1 MSMNIIDVS
10 ALLTIL
16 RDTGND
22 TYSIEAKAAAG
33 GIPGDIDETLSAF
46 ANMPEG
52 GTILLG
58 IAEVEETFEVTGVW
72 DTRAAQDS
80 LASKARQRIVPPIQL
95 GAIEVA
101 RVEGQEVVACVVPPQ
116 DSDRRPYRVG
126 AHGPAYIRSGDG
138 DYKLDEIE
146 EQILIGSRGQPVH
159 ERQPV
164 RNADVNNDLDREL
177 VDQYLTHMRSN
188 SRRLQKMSRDEQ
200 LIRTNVVD
208 AETSSPTL
216 AAIYAMGV
224 FPQQFLPT
232 LTVKARAIPP
242 AAAGTR
248 TRMRN
253 LREFTGPVPDLL
265 EETLQWVL
273 ANSATDITFSEGRG
287 RTVPEM
293 PPVAVREVVA
303 NALVHRDL
311 SIAAQ
316 SGFVHVVKK
325 PSGLVV
331 TSPGGLWGLT
341 ERQLGTTPPRTR
353 NPILY
358 AMCSAITT
366 QEGDRVIEA
375 SATGIPEIRRALF
388 EASLPE
394 PRFKDNVISFDV
406 LLSNSSLLS
415 EEDITWLSGLPGA
428 SVLTVPQR
436 HALVGMRHG
445 KEYTNGTYR
454 ADFPMDSVD
463 ARRELQELV
472 FYGLAEAH
480 GERGGVVYRFRKS
493 DNGAAAESDRQAR
506 SEISPPDG
514 TISPDAPPEP
524 ARIGQRLSF
533 EQKAGLI
540 RRALESASSPLTKLE
555 IEEFTGLSAGQLN
568 PTLMQ
573 MREKRLIEFTEPV
586 RSPRQRYRLTES

>member
-1 MSMNIIDVS
+1 MSMNIIDVP
-10 ALLTIL
+10 ALLTTL

-22 TYSIEAKAAAG
+22 TYSIEAKAAVRG
-33 GIPGDIDETLSAF
+33 MPGDIDETLSAF

-52 GTILLG
+52 GVILLG

-72 DTRAAQDS
+72 NTRAAQDS

-95 GAIEVA
+95 GAIEVV
-101 RVEGQEVVACVVPPQ
+101 RVEGLEVVACVVPPQ

-146 EQILIGSRGQPVH
+146 EQILIGSRGQPAH

-164 RNADVNNDLDREL
+164 RDADVDHDLDREL
-177 VDQYLTHMRSN
+177 VDEYLVHMRSN

-208 AETSSPTL
+208 VETGSPTL
-216 AAIYAMGV
+216 AAVYAMGV

-242 AAAGTR
+242 ATTGTR

-273 ANSATDITFSEGRG
+273 TNSTTDITFSGGRG

-293 PPVAVREVVA
+293 PPIAVREVVA

-316 SGFVHVVKK
+316 SGFVNVVKK
-325 PSGLVV
+325 PNGLVV

-366 QEGDRVIEA
+366 QEGNRVIEA

-394 PRFKDNVISFDV
+394 PRFKDNVISFEV

-415 EEDITWLSGLPGA
+415 EEDIAWLSGLPGA
-428 SVLTVPQR
+428 AVLTVPQR

-445 KEYTNGTYR
+445 KEYTNGSYR
-454 ADFPMDSVD
+454 AAFPMDSVD

-472 FYGLAEAH
+472 AFGLAEAH
-480 GERGGVVYRFRKS
+480 GERGGAVYRIRKS
-493 DNGAAAESDRQAR
+493 DSGAAAASDQEVRNEVPHTYDAV
-506 SEISPPDG
+506 EPD
-514 TISPDAPPEP
+514 TSPEP
-524 ARIGQRLSF
+524 ARKGQRLSF
-533 EQKAGLI
+533 EQKADLI

-555 IEEFTGLSAGQLN
+555 IEESTGLSIGQLN
-568 PTLMQ
+568 PALTQ
-573 MREKRLIEFTEPV
+573 MREKHLLEFTEPV
-586 RSPRQRYRLTES
+586 RSPRQRYRLADS